1 MADHPAD
8 PAAFR
13 AALRREKIAARLALP
28 ADAHRAASERILVA
42 LSDMFAKRPVGTF
55 GFCAPVR
62 AEVDCTPL
70 AETLVASGWRAAM
83 PVAEASAAPMR
94 FRAWTPDASM
104 TRDPY
109 GIPIPETAPCD
120 PPGILLLP
128 LVAFDAAGYRL
139 GYGGGYFDRTLA
151 ACSPRPFAVGV
162 GFDCCAVESIFPGP
176 HDIPL
181 DIAVT
186 ESGARRW
193 RGA

>member
-1 MADHPAD
+1 MTDQPGD

-28 ADAHRAASERILVA
+28 EDARHLAGERILVRLAA
-42 LSDMFAKRPVGTF
+42 LFAQRRAGTF

-70 AETLVASGWRAAM
+70 AAALVAGGWRAVM
-83 PVAEASAAPMR
+83 PVVTVPAAPMR
-94 FRAWTPDASM
+94 FRAWWPDAPM
-104 TRDPY
+104 THDPHGIPVPDTALRDP
-109 GIPIPETAPCD
+109 PEV
-120 PPGILLLP
+120 LLLP

-151 ACSPRPFAVGV
+151 TCSPRPFAVGV
-162 GFDCCAVESIFPGP
+162 GYDCCAVDSIRPEP
-176 HDIPL
+176 HDVPL
-181 DIAVT
+181 DAIVT
-186 ESGARRW
+186 ESGARFH